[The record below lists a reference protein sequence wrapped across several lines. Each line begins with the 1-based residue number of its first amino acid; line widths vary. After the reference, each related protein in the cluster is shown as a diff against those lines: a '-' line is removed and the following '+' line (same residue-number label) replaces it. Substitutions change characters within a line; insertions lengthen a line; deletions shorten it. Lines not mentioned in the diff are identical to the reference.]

1 MHPMNRVGETLTN
14 GCEPMKY
21 DDASWHCAGDFPK
34 DLPEAAGAT
43 HTGMFLA
50 WALLSGLA

>member
-1 MHPMNRVGETLTN
+1 MHPMNRVGEALTN